1 MNILRK
7 FDQCI
12 DRMDDEELSLQEYIN
27 SNSVKSVTDKEVKSG
42 VDRLIYNHAVNKTQV
57 VKFCGTSM
65 PTFNIIEKQ
74 LLAEGRVN
82 EPFLQ
87 GQANMYNRFD
97 LAVFMEEFKVPT
109 YRQRYEPAV
118 IGVINHKGGIGKST
132 TVRTLAMA
140 LALDT
145 ILNARIVILDLDPQG
160 SAGLQGQP
168 KPEDSVFLT
177 ISDICLRNVQKDSP
191 FYRYVEE
198 FGLSEVDV
206 VLSAAVP
213 THLPNLQLYS
223 AFPDDEQFTDYYH
236 TLSDED
242 KIGLLRQLADYVVPI
257 LKQKYDIILLDTP
270 PQDSPITWSAML
282 ATDFMLTPIAPKAL
296 DYLSTRNFVRFTRDR
311 IEQIGADQNIKE
323 WKLVPVMVDYTD
335 RTHELNL
342 DRIRRLY
349 TDRLTSNV
357 IELSELFYAADHL
370 QRSIYDIQKAECK
383 ERKYTSINQYELA
396 ITSSNAV
403 YRELRGLIQNIATKA
418 KG

>member
-82 EPFLQ
+82 EPFMQ

-177 ISDICLRNVQKDSP
+177 ISDICLRDIQKDSP

-236 TLSDED
+236 TLNDED

>member
-145 ILNARIVILDLDPQG
+145 ILNAQVVILDLDPQG

>member
-145 ILNARIVILDLDPQG
+145 ILNAQVVILDLDPQG

-177 ISDICLRNVQKDSP
+177 ISDICLRDIQKDSP

>member
-145 ILNARIVILDLDPQG
+145 ILNAQVVILDLDPQG

-236 TLSDED
+236 TLNDED

>member
-145 ILNARIVILDLDPQG
+145 ILNAQIVILDLDPQG

>member
-145 ILNARIVILDLDPQG
+145 ILNAQVVILDLDPQG

-403 YRELRGLIQNIATKA
+403 YRELRGLIQNIATKV